1 MGPTHLA
8 QNKKKNA
15 EVKNETV
22 AFFLFNRFLPARG
35 INKQLQGE
43 ENGFC
48 IEMRQSLRNASNFPY
63 EKHRCRIKPTAVS
76 FFTIEFLLLYFRLIP
91 DNKLINE
98 LVELFFIR

>member
-1 MGPTHLA
+1 MLTVTKTSIA
-8 QNKKKNA
+8 S
-15 EVKNETV
+15 ETG
-22 AFFLFNRFLPARG
+22 FYISSLIKILTIIKQPLDCNCLIILFILTFLP
-35 INKQLQGE
+35 QLLTK
-43 ENGFC
+43 
-48 IEMRQSLRNASNFPY
+48 SPKFPY